1 MQETVDQDGKT
12 ERKLVYIGNTWSA
25 CLPVEKYRRKKVVSA
40 VLSACCVLLFLL
52 ANLQNTK
59 SNIEGI
65 LPAFGIIVV
74 IPLFVLCYGGSGG
87 LWKKSIMTRAEYV
100 ESSMTG
106 DSQFCMARYFSDEER
121 ISGNGGIGRDCDSF
135 VACDVRSCTFFVD
148 RRASDKVCGSQSVWC
163 GDTPGTFH
171 EVENLW
177 AVLGTGNESGGRK
190 RISGGGRN
198 PQ

>member
-1 MQETVDQDGKT
+1 MLKPLSKKYFQDYEMQETVDQDGKT

-74 IPLFVLCYGGSGG
+74 IPLFVLCYGGIGG

-100 ESSMTG
+100 ESSMTIKFG
-106 DSQFCMARYFSDEER
+106 GFFTAALAILNFVWHAIFLMKSASPEMGGLEGVVTVLWLVM
-121 ISGNGGIGRDCDSF
+121 SGLALFLWIAELQTKY
-135 VACDVRSCTFFVD
+135 VVRNQY
-148 RRASDKVCGSQSVWC
+148 G
-163 GDTPGTFH
+163 
-171 EVENLW
+171 
-177 AVLGTGNESGGRK
+177 AVIHREHFTR
-190 RISGGGRN
+190 
-198 PQ
+198 